1 MRFVFKIV
9 AVIIIAILLISSAYV
24 IYIYDEENN
33 NNDNEAP
40 TINTVTGNTSG
51 TTGKI
56 TKIETTFSD
65 NVEVTKATL
74 YYKSATD
81 DSWSNTSIIDGS
93 ADIHIPSDSTEDL
106 YYYIVIDDEAGN
118 GPIGDPSTDGSTYYT
133 ITVTNPVEDLEH
145 FVLVEEATA
154 TWCVN
159 CPAVAEI
166 LHELYESNEYNFYYV
181 SLIEDKNS
189 KAHDRCEQDYNVWG
203 YPTVYI
209 DGGYKVIVGEQ
220 DKSVFEE
227 KISSAEN
234 RDVPAISLEVSAE
247 LDDVTNHST
256 ITIALDNYE
265 SETYNGLLRVYLT
278 EEISIA
284 NYDGEA
290 YHFGFIDYIIEDE
303 EVSIGSD
310 GQKIITQSYDTST
323 LDVENLMII
332 AAIFNTEFSDKY
344 SNPDSDPKTNPFD
357 AYYADACDGTSIV
370 EGGNLPPEIG
380 ISSPIPGKIY
390 VRGRQT
396 PGILSLIKYR
406 ISNSSLNNTFLFGKM
421 TIIAQ
426 AEDADSG
433 IEKVEFYLND
443 NDVPVETDESE
454 PYEWTWKRLAF
465 GKNTITVTA
474 YDTEG
479 KASSASMGVWAFI
492 RPFLIK

>member
-1 MRFVFKIV
+1 MRFNLKI
-9 AVIIIAILLISSAYV
+9 AVVIVIVILLASSAYV
-24 IYIYDEENN
+24 IFYIFNENETD
-33 NNDNEAP
+33 NDAP
-40 TINTVTGNTSG
+40 SIDYLTGDITG

-56 TKIETTFSD
+56 TTIDITFSD
-65 NVEVTKATL
+65 NIEVTEAIL
-74 YYKSATD
+74 YYKPSSD
-81 DSWSNTSIIDGS
+81 ENWRNKSIINGS
-93 ADIHIPSDSTEDL
+93 AAIQIPSDSTEDW
-106 YYYIVIDDEAGN
+106 YYYVVIDDEAGN

-154 TWCVN
+154 TWCEN
-159 CPAVAEI
+159 CPTVADI
-166 LHELYESNEYNFYYV
+166 LHEMYESNQYNFYYV
-181 SLIEDKNS
+181 SLVEDKNS
-189 KAHDRCEQDYNVWG
+189 KAHDRCEQDYNIWG

-209 DGGYKVIVGEQ
+209 DGGYEVIVGDQ

-227 KISSAEN
+227 KISYAQN
-234 RDVPAISLEVSAE
+234 RDVPAISLEISAE
-247 LDDVTNHST
+247 LDDATNQSAIT
-256 ITIALDNYE
+256 ITLDNYE
-265 SETYNGLLRVYLT
+265 SETYTGVLRVYLT
-278 EEISIA
+278 EKISWP

-310 GQKIITQSYDTST
+310 GQKIITQSYDTSM
-323 LDVENLMII
+323 LDVDNLMII
-332 AAIFNTEFSDKY
+332 AAIFNTESTTKN
-344 SNPDSDPKTNPFD
+344 SQPPDANPFD
-357 AYYADACDGTSIV
+357 AYFADACDGTSVV

-390 VRGRQT
+390 MRGHQT

-406 ISNSSLNNTFLFGKM
+406 LSNSSLNSTFLFGKM

-433 IEKVEFYLND
+433 IEKVEFYLD
-443 NDVPVETDESE
+443 DVLMETVENE
-454 PYEWTWKRLAF
+454 PYEWTWKRLSF
-465 GKNTITVTA
+465 GKKTITVTA

-479 KASSASMGVWAFI
+479 KVSSASMDVWAFI

>member
-1 MRFVFKIV
+1 MRFNLKITV
-9 AVIIIAILLISSAYV
+9 VIVIAILLISSGY
-24 IYIYDEENN
+24 YIFFISEESK
-33 NNDNEAP
+33 DTEAP
-40 TINTVTGNTSG
+40 TIDNLTGNTSG

-65 NVEVTKATL
+65 NVEVTEAIL
-74 YYKSATD
+74 HFKSASD
-81 DSWSNTSIIDGS
+81 ESWRNISIINGS
-93 ADIHIPSDSTEDL
+93 ADIQIPSDSTENWF
-106 YYYIVIDDEAGN
+106 YYIVIDDEAGN

-133 ITVTNPVEDLEH
+133 ITVSNPVEDLEH
-145 FVLVEEATA
+145 FVLVEEATG
-154 TWCVN
+154 TWCQY
-159 CPAVAEI
+159 CPLVADI

-189 KAHDRCEQDYNVWG
+189 KAHDRCVQDYNVYG

-209 DGGYKVIVGEQ
+209 DGGYEVIIGEP
-220 DKSVFEE
+220 DKSFFEE
-227 KISSAEN
+227 KISSAQD
-234 RDVPAISLEVSAE
+234 RDVPAISLDVSAE
-247 LDDVTNHST
+247 LDNTSGKSE
-256 ITIALDNYE
+256 ITIMLDNYE
-265 SETYNGLLRVYLT
+265 NESYTGNLRVYLT
-278 EEISIA
+278 EKISWA

-310 GQKIITQSYDTST
+310 GQKIITQAYDTST
-323 LDVENLMII
+323 LDVDNLMIV
-332 AAIFNTEFSDKY
+332 AAIFNTESTKKY

-390 VRGRQT
+390 VRGHQT

-406 ISNSSLNNTFLFGKM
+406 LSNSSLNNTFLFGKM
-421 TIIAQ
+421 IIIAQ

-443 NDVPVETDESE
+443 ALMETLETE
-454 PYEWTWKRLAF
+454 PYEWTWKRLSF
-465 GKNTITVTA
+465 GKKTITVTA

-479 KASSASMGVWAFI
+479 KVSSTSMDVWAFI